1 MRVDDGEWRYRQRK
15 ADEDEIY
22 VADHLVQKATW
33 PLYRHLVIWTALL
46 IFLVGGGRLLY
57 LNVFG
62 VAEADAERAVFEESK
77 SYVHGT
83 IRDVR
88 NLRVDYAKATS
99 DGERTVIAQTV
110 LHRVAAFD
118 EGELPADLKT
128 WVDSLRTAE
137 VAR

>member
-57 LNVFG
+57 LNVFA

-77 SYVHGT
+77 SYV
-83 IRDVR
+83 